1 MKFPR
6 RSSLAAS
13 VAVAALCLTVPA
25 QAASAATTTN
35 ASEATFNEFVA
46 TLDVSAETK
55 EGLKEYFA
63 ELPDAQQDAY
73 IADPASL
80 FTLDDGGTTVTE
92 ETAPAAQARSTNA
105 VAAAGA
111 VRTLRVNN
119 KQNAQIAGF
128 TVSSF
133 NLDYVYEADSTRVV
147 RNLDCAGSASGA
159 LLSASS
165 SPSNYVTNDGRGVC
179 NVRTNVNVFFQG
191 SPVQFTKLHT
201 VMTDNNNPARV
212 TGSIRTV

>member
-1 MKFPR
+1 MDAAGSSISSLAQPR
-6 RSSLAAS
+6 TGALRNQNSIKLCRKDIENEVPSPFTLAAS

-73 IADPASL
+73 IANPESL

-92 ETAPAAQARSTNA
+92 ETAPATQARSTNA

-119 KQNAQIAGF
+119 KQTRKSRASHRLVVQPRLRLRGRLHPV
-128 TVSSF
+128 VS
-133 NLDYVYEADSTRVV
+133 
-147 RNLDCAGSASGA
+147 
-159 LLSASS
+159 
-165 SPSNYVTNDGRGVC
+165 
-179 NVRTNVNVFFQG
+179 
-191 SPVQFTKLHT
+191 
-201 VMTDNNNPARV
+201 
-212 TGSIRTV
+212 